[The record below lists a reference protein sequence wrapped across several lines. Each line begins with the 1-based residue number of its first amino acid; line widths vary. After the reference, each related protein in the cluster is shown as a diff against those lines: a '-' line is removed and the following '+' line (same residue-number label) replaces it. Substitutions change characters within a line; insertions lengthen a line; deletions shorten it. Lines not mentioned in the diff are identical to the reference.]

1 MAVLTAIDIMGVQR
15 FIFSSN
21 RLRDVV
27 AGSFLVHQS
36 TARDGALSGL
46 LSDEN
51 ILLAGGG
58 NAILEF
64 SSIEEA
70 RAFTASYSRRLYDE
84 MPGLE
89 AAVVHKVFE
98 KGGLVQAI
106 EGIRIELECMKTERL
121 PASPLL
127 GLSVNAPCS
136 ETGLPAVDFDK
147 AEPTVRLSAGILSRR
162 KQTDEVNRHW
172 GNYLEGK
179 PGFAFPRELDY
190 LGRSRG
196 DTSLIG
202 VVHVDGNGVG
212 RKISAWLS
220 ERSGNGEDDD
230 TVRREYREWS
240 QAIDSLGKASFQAV
254 VERVSRAIVKAPKEG
269 QESLKITGIPAE
281 LGFELKMAD
290 GKWLLP
296 LRPVLL
302 GGDDLT
308 FVCDGRI
315 ALDLAA
321 AALSVFEG
329 SNVLHLGKITASAG
343 VAMVRTHAPFS
354 RAYELAAGLCASA
367 KYMLKQK
374 NKEECALDWHIGASR
389 PGETVESI
397 RGRQYRQDKNILTCR
412 PYCLGS
418 GKDAPETW
426 RWLSETLLDDED
438 VGLRGKR
445 WSERRNKVKAFPE
458 LVRQGG
464 NDVKSALESW
474 RIVDRGLKL
483 PQPIAQN
490 GFRSDRTP
498 LIDAVELLN
507 LYLALTPEGRD
518 RREETP

>member
-27 AGSFLVHQS
+27 TGSFLVHWS
-36 TARDGALSGL
+36 TARDGALCGL

-51 ILLAGGG
+51 ILLAAGG
-58 NAILEF
+58 NAIFEF
-64 SSIEEA
+64 GSREEA
-70 RAFTASYSRRLYDE
+70 HAFTASYSRRLYDQA
-84 MPGLE
+84 PGID
-89 AAVVHKVFE
+89 AVVVHKAFE
-98 KGGLVQAI
+98 KGGLVRAI
-106 EGIRIELECMKTERL
+106 EGIRIELERVKTERL
-121 PASPLL
+121 PAAPLL
-127 GLSVNAPCS
+127 GLSVNASCS
-136 ETGLPAVDFDK
+136 ETGLPAVGFDK
-147 AEPTVRLSAGILSRR
+147 AEPTVPLSTGILSRR
-162 KQTDEVNRHW
+162 KRTAEATEHW
-172 GNYLEGK
+172 SSYLEGK
-179 PGFAFPRELDY
+179 QGFAFPMELDH

-212 RKISAWLS
+212 QKINTWLS
-220 ERSGNGEDDD
+220 ERSGNGVDDD
-230 TVRREYREWS
+230 TVRQEYREWS

-254 VERVSRAIVKAPKEG
+254 VDRVFHAIAPIEGKEI
-269 QESLKITGIPAE
+269 LKITGIPEE
-281 LGFELKMAD
+281 LGFELKMPD

-296 LRPVLL
+296 LRPILL

-308 FVCDGRI
+308 FICDGRI
-315 ALDLAA
+315 ALDLAT

-329 SNVLHLGKITASAG
+329 SNVVHLGKITASAG
-343 VAMVRTHAPFS
+343 VAMVRTHAPFR
-354 RAYELAAGLCASA
+354 RAYELAEGLCASA
-367 KYMLKQK
+367 KHMLKQK
-374 NKEECALDWHIGASR
+374 NKSECALDWHIGTIR

-397 RGRQYRQDKNILTCR
+397 RGRQYHKDKRRLTCR
-412 PYCLGS
+412 PYYLGS

-445 WSERRNKVKAFPE
+445 WAERRNKVKAFPE

-483 PQPIAQN
+483 PQPIAEN

-507 LYLALTPEGRD
+507 LHLALTPKGRD
-518 RREETP
+518 RRKETP